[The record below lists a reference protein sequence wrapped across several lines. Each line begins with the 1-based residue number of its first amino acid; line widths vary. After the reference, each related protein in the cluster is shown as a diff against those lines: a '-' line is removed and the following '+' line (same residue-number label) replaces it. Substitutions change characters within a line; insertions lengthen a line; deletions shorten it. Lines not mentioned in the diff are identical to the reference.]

1 MKYLVVLLVLLVLFS
16 CSKGQP
22 KITEQQITEYE
33 NCLACKTGTPLDK
46 NQCAYEAEIYEWM
59 NYLLVYQVDTFAQVI
74 VDTTEYQY
82 YIYDNFN
89 ELQVQAQ
96 IADIVIHKDTI
107 WIYGMPE
114 PRLYPDSILLF
125 ATIINNEINLW

>member
-1 MKYLVVLLVLLVLFS
+1 
-16 CSKGQP
+16 
-22 KITEQQITEYE
+22 
-33 NCLACKTGTPLDK
+33 
-46 NQCAYEAEIYEWM
+46 M

-107 WIYGMPE
+107 WIYGIPE

-125 ATIINNEINLW
+125 ATIVNNEINLW